1 MTIVFLK
8 MYSYRSPLAVAGR
21 GPIRSI
27 PIRSHV
33 VVTGIGFNW
42 DIDFLNLQ
50 VTCI

>member
-1 MTIVFLK
+1 MTIVFLILN
-8 MYSYRSPLAVAGR
+8 YSYRSPLAVAGR

-42 DIDFLNLQ
+42 DSGFLNLGF
-50 VTCI
+50 V